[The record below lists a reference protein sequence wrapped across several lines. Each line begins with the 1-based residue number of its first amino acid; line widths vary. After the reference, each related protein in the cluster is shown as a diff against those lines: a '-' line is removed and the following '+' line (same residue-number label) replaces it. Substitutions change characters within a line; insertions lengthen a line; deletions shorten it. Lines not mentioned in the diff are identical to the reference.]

1 MSGSAMHDG
10 PVELLQRLIR
20 FDTSN
25 PPGNERPCI
34 EWARDLLEQTGCSVR
49 IVARDAERPSLVA
62 RLAGEGRAPG
72 LLLQGHVDVVPA
84 EGTWSHPPF
93 GGEVADGYVWG
104 RGALDMKGGV
114 AMMIDAFLRAAE
126 AGVPPPGDLVL
137 CLLSDEEGGGDF
149 GARFVVEQ
157 HAELFDGVRFAIG
170 EFGGFT
176 MDVAG
181 RRFYPIMVAEKQL
194 CSLRAT
200 LRGPAGHG
208 SLPIR
213 NGAMGRLGRL
223 LSGLDRR
230 RLPVHVTP
238 VVRSLIEA
246 IAREAPP
253 ATRLPLQALLRPRL
267 TDRVLDRLGDRGRL
281 FDAQLHNTAS
291 ATVVRGGYAHNVIPG
306 EVSVDLD
313 CRLLPGFRPD
323 DVFRELRA
331 LAGVEIEFEV
341 VRYDPGP
348 PAPDQ
353 TLFDTL
359 AGILHELDP
368 QARPVPLLL
377 PGVTDGRFFARLGIQ
392 TYGFLPM
399 QLPPEM
405 RFLELVHGK
414 DERIPVDALEFGT
427 SAIRRLLE
435 RLGERTPPAADARSG
450 L

>member
-1 MSGSAMHDG
+1 
-10 PVELLQRLIR
+10 
-20 FDTSN
+20 
-25 PPGNERPCI
+25 
-34 EWARDLLEQTGCSVR
+34 
-49 IVARDAERPSLVA
+49 
-62 RLAGEGRAPG
+62 
-72 LLLQGHVDVVPA
+72 
-84 EGTWSHPPF
+84 
-93 GGEVADGYVWG
+93 
-104 RGALDMKGGV
+104 
-114 AMMIDAFLRAAE
+114 
-126 AGVPPPGDLVL
+126 
-137 CLLSDEEGGGDF
+137 
-149 GARFVVEQ
+149 VVEQ

-246 IAREAPP
+246 IAREAPS

-414 DERIPVDALEFGT
+414 DERIPVDALDFGT